1 MNQSKC
7 YLYSFDE
14 KDCAS
19 DKWDYGLLKEI
30 FDKYNI
36 EQIKVNSL
44 PDVDRAFVVVP
55 GPQNL
60 GHEEDVNK
68 ELQKIGRVVLF
79 ITGDEEGKFDIT
91 KISHPNADIW
101 IQYPHKKH
109 KKYYKLPLGTP
120 QHLKNSVPQY
130 INKKYDVYFGGQ
142 ITHSRRRQLSDAI
155 KNLSNALFKPTE
167 GFAQGD
173 HPKDYYANL
182 TSARIAPSPS
192 GAVVIESFRFY
203 EALEMLSL
211 PIADLIDPQGN
222 VISYYDFIFEGKI
235 PIKSIKN
242 WHSLTSV
249 IPELLNNYPQNMHDA
264 VCWWIKYK
272 RDLGIRIM
280 RQINA

>member
-1 MNQSKC
+1 MINA

-79 ITGDEEGKFDIT
+79 FTGDEEGRFDIT
-91 KISHPNADIW
+91 KISHPNAEVW
-101 IQYPHKKH
+101 IQCPHKKH
-109 KKYYKLPLGTP
+109 KKYNKLPLGTP
-120 QHLKNSVPQY
+120 QHLKNFVPEY
-130 INKKYDVYFGGQ
+130 TDKKYDVYFGGQ
-142 ITHSRRRQLSDAI
+142 ITHSRRKQLSDAM
-155 KNLSNALFKPTE
+155 KTLSNALFKPTK

-182 TSARIAPSPS
+182 ASAKIAPSPS

-203 EALEMLSL
+203 EALEMLCL
-211 PIADLIDPQGN
+211 PIVDSVDPQGN
-222 VISYYDFIFEGKI
+222 VIKYYDFVFEGAT
-235 PIKSIKN
+235 PIKLIKN
-242 WHSLTSV
+242 WHSLRNIV
-249 IPELLNNYPQNMHDA
+249 PELLNDYPQNMHDA

-272 RDLGIRIM
+272 RDLGIKIM
-280 RQINA
+280 RQINE

>member
-1 MNQSKC
+1 MNQYKC

-30 FDKYNI
+30 FDKYNV
-36 EQIKVNSL
+36 EQIKVNLL
-44 PDVDRAFVVVP
+44 PDTDRAFVVIP

-60 GHEEDVNK
+60 GHEEDIHK
-68 ELQKIGRVVLF
+68 ELQKIGRLVLF
-79 ITGDEEGKFDIT
+79 ITGDEEGRFDIT

-130 INKKYDVYFGGQ
+130 TDKKYDVYFGGQ

-155 KNLSNALFKPTE
+155 KTLSNALFKPTK

-173 HPKDYYANL
+173 SPKDYYANL
-182 TSARIAPSPS
+182 ASSKIAPSPS
-192 GAVVIESFRFY
+192 GATVIESFRFY

-211 PIADLIDPQGN
+211 PIVDSVDPQGN
-222 VISYYDFIFEGKI
+222 VIKYYDFVFEGAT
-235 PIKSIKN
+235 PIKLIKN
-242 WHSLTSV
+242 WHSLRNIV
-249 IPELLNNYPQNMHDA
+249 PELLNDYPQNMHDA

-272 RDLGIRIM
+272 RDLGIKIM

>member
-1 MNQSKC
+1 MINA
-7 YLYSFDE
+7 YLYSHDGQ
-14 KDCAS
+14 DYAN

-30 FDKYNI
+30 FDKYSV

-44 PDVDRAFVVVP
+44 PNTDRAFVVVP

-60 GHEEDVNK
+60 GHEEDIYK
-68 ELQKIGRVVLF
+68 ELQKIGRLVLF
-79 ITGDEEGKFDIT
+79 IMGDEESRFDIS

-109 KKYYKLPLGTP
+109 KKYNKLPLGAP
-120 QHLKNSVPQY
+120 QHLKNSVPEY
-130 INKKYDVYFGGQ
+130 TDKKYDVYFGGQ
-142 ITHSRRRQLSDAI
+142 ITHSRRQQLSDAM
-155 KNLSNALFKPTE
+155 KTLSNTLFKPTK

-182 TSARIAPSPS
+182 ASAKIAPSPS

-203 EALEMLSL
+203 EALEMLCL
-211 PIADLIDPQGN
+211 PIVDSVDPQGN
-222 VISYYDFIFEGKI
+222 VIKYYDFVFEGAT
-235 PIKSIKN
+235 PIKLIKN
-242 WHSLTSV
+242 WHSLRNIV
-249 IPELLNNYPQNMHDA
+249 PELLNNYPQNMHDA

>member
-1 MNQSKC
+1 MINA

-68 ELQKIGRVVLF
+68 ELQKIGRLVLF
-79 ITGDEEGKFDIT
+79 ITGDEEGRFDIT

-120 QHLKNSVPQY
+120 QHLKNFVLQY
-130 INKKYDVYFGGQ
+130 TDKKYDVYFGGQ

-155 KNLSNALFKPTE
+155 KTLSNSLFKPTE

-192 GAVVIESFRFY
+192 GAVIIESFRFY

-211 PIADLIDPQGN
+211 PIADVIDPQGN

-242 WHSLTSV
+242 WHSLTNV

>member
-1 MNQSKC
+1 MTKA

-60 GHEEDVNK
+60 GHEEDVNR
-68 ELQKIGRVVLF
+68 ELQKIGRLVLF
-79 ITGDEEGKFDIT
+79 ITGDEEGKFDIA

-155 KNLSNALFKPTE
+155 KTLSNALFKPTE

-192 GAVVIESFRFY
+192 GAVIIESFRFY

-211 PIADLIDPQGN
+211 PIADEIDPQGN

-242 WHSLTSV
+242 WHSLTNV